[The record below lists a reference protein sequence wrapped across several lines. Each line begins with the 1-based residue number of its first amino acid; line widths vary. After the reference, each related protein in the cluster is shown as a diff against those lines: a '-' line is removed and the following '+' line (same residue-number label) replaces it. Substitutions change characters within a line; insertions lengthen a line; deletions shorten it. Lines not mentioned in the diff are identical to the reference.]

1 MATINS
7 VNVQDQIKKL
17 ALVATPTNTAATA
30 TTANKEY
37 GLIFKSKDDGGVE
50 QNTAV
55 FNSLDPEAQ
64 QIIKDTVGDKDV
76 VRPEKIA
83 EELKKAGYQ
92 VETGKQSNVGENESG
107 VYMEITGK
115 DGQKYRIWDI
125 GGDNLIGHQDIN
137 FNGALSGLKEDINSV
152 KTGNTL
158 NNDNKIT
165 SVYTTN
171 EAKPEEQ
178 KADLTKDAEIRQILK
193 TRLESMGYKDPAEI
207 EKKID
212 ELLRYG
218 NNIPSLI
225 L

>member
-1 MATINS
+1 MAAINS
-7 VNVQDQIKKL
+7 VNVEDQIKKL

-30 TTANKEY
+30 TTANKVH
-37 GLIFKSKDDGGVE
+37 GLTFKTTDEGGIE

-55 FNSLDPEAQ
+55 FNSLDSEAQ
-64 QIIKDTVGDKDV
+64 QIIKSAIGDEAW

-92 VETGKQSNVGENESG
+92 VEVGGHEGSG
-107 VYMEITGK
+107 TEKYMEVTGK
-115 DGQKYRIWDI
+115 DGEKYRIWDI
-125 GGDNLIGHQDIN
+125 GGDNGIGTQDIN
-137 FNGALSGLKEDINSV
+137 FNGALAGFKEDIGSV
-152 KTGNTL
+152 KTENTL

-171 EAKPEEQ
+171 EAKPEEK
-178 KADLTKDAEIRQILK
+178 KADLTKDADIRQILK

-218 NNIPSLI
+218 NDIPSLI